1 MRGSLLLVYD
11 GLWRCL
17 CPAYDSQALRR
28 AVTASTRRLQARSA
42 ARRPAMISGGARVV
56 ESRLLSTTTLPVP
69 SSSTHA
75 ATTTRR
81 RRTEFDG
88 PPKPR
93 LPIRSKS
100 PRRGREQCLLMP
112 SPPTEETLAQA
123 SVEDIVAALDT
134 IRDAR
139 GWTFLGQDID
149 KHGRIMQLIEHLVCR
164 RDQQPLSPFI
174 YECLMD
180 AMADPQGSV
189 TAIRKLLDDM
199 AAHNVK
205 PTEQICQ
212 SALVA
217 LTNHPDYALRQE
229 VLDMMKDY
237 WFHVDARAQQNG
249 VLGLLRDEQYELAH
263 LRLTKLLEEYPLV
276 DHWVLDVFIVV
287 FGQLGFLDEMLQ
299 LLYWREST
307 TAAGGG
313 GGGKDKDRGKDMS
326 GLVYYALDV
335 CSQAFHHPGTMF
347 AWNRAV
353 RGGGGLK
360 AVSDGTAGNVL
371 ATAARHGDATLA
383 TEALDVLSRQTRVR
397 GHDYEAVVEAFAKGG
412 DVAGAMGILGIM
424 GENGLRLCGGGGGGG
439 QHVSAATMQV
449 LMVYSD
455 HVETTRALARDYMER
470 HHGHGA
476 VDDDDDDDD
485 DAGSAS
491 LVVDPGLLISACA
504 GAGELDAAFHFV
516 EQAMSRRRHR
526 RRRDNDGDDDD
537 DDENDVEGLADG
549 EWIRVLVAKAVER
562 EDARL
567 WGVVDEMMAADDE
580 QSAAVGRVLRQMRI
594 TRRADVLR
602 DVAQDG
608 R

>member
-1 MRGSLLLVYD
+1 
-11 GLWRCL
+11 
-17 CPAYDSQALRR
+17 
-28 AVTASTRRLQARSA
+28 
-42 ARRPAMISGGARVV
+42 
-56 ESRLLSTTTLPVP
+56 
-69 SSSTHA
+69 
-75 ATTTRR
+75 
-81 RRTEFDG
+81 
-88 PPKPR
+88 
-93 LPIRSKS
+93 
-100 PRRGREQCLLMP
+100 MP

-123 SVEDIVAALDT
+123 SVDDIVAALDT

-149 KHGRIMQLIEHLVCR
+149 KHGRIMQLVEHLVCR

-217 LTNHPDYALRQE
+217 LTNHPDYALRHE

-237 WFHVDARAQQNG
+237 WFHVDARAQQNV

-313 GGGKDKDRGKDMS
+313 GGGKDKDKDRGKDMS

-424 GENGLRLCGGGGGGG
+424 GENGLRVGRASTRAVVEALRRQPELAGEAEAALRRLRKVPVAAVGAVLQGLAATQGATAALGLYGDVPQLCGGAGGG

-449 LMVYSD
+449 LMVHSD

-537 DDENDVEGLADG
+537 DDDDDDVEGLADG